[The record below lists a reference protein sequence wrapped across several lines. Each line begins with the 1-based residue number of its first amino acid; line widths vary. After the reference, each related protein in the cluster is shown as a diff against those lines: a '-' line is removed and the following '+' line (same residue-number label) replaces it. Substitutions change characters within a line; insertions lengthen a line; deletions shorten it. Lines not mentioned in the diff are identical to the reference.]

1 MVSAVEDSVVQLA
14 RKAARVANF
23 RIESW
28 DYHFERMLSEK
39 GYKVE
44 RCDFLGWNRL
54 RSQVVR
60 QRLRYLIRAPDG
72 QLLRL
77 YVVLVVRVEPF
88 AEGTYSVECAMID
101 ES

>member
-1 MVSAVEDSVVQLA
+1 VSGREDAVVQLA
-14 RKAARVANF
+14 RKAAYVANF
-23 RIESW
+23 RAESW
-28 DYHFERMLSEK
+28 DYHFERMLSEE

-44 RCDFLGWNRL
+44 RCDFLGWSRL

-88 AEGTYSVECAMID
+88 AEETYSVECAMID
-101 ES
+101 EP